1 MQAPDESVN
10 LSEEKTAVRI
20 VLRPYASALPLGCFA
35 FGIGNA
41 LLAAFVLHWIPASE
55 KDTLAAML
63 LGFVAPLEFVSCVMA
78 FLSRDTGAA
87 TAMGIFAS
95 AWIVMGIQLL
105 TSDPATPSR
114 AAALFLI
121 LLAICLVIL
130 TMVTFSG
137 KPLLGILLSTAV
149 FRSISAAIC
158 QFGIHGRMDVVNAI
172 LDAMVALLAFY
183 SGLAFLLEDIQQ
195 KPNRMTFRREAAKES
210 VEGTLLDQV
219 KHISNEA
226 GVRQQL

>member
-1 MQAPDESVN
+1 M
-10 LSEEKTAVRI
+10 TVRI

-41 LLAAFVLHWIPASE
+41 LLAAFVLHWIPAIE
-55 KDTLAAML
+55 KETLAIML
-63 LGFVAPLEFVSCVMA
+63 LGFVAPLEFVPCVMA

-95 AWIVMGIQLL
+95 AWIVMGVQLL
-105 TSDPATPSR
+105 TSDPARPSR

-130 TMVTFSG
+130 TVVTFSG
-137 KPLLGILLSTAV
+137 KPLLGVLLTTAIL
-149 FRSISAAIC
+149 RSVSAAIC
-158 QFGIHGRMDVVNAI
+158 QFGIHGSMDTLSAI
-172 LDAMVALLAFY
+172 LDALVALLAFY

-195 KPNRMTFRREAAKES
+195 KPSRMTFRRKAAKQAI
-210 VEGTLLDQV
+210 EGTLRDQV

>member
-1 MQAPDESVN
+1 MQAVDESAN
-10 LSEEKTAVRI
+10 LSEQQAAVRI

-41 LLAAFVLHWIPASE
+41 LLAALGLHWIPASE
-55 KDTLAAML
+55 KGTLAVML
-63 LGFVAPLEFVSCVMA
+63 LGFVGPLEFVPCVMA

-95 AWIVMGIQLL
+95 AWIVTGIQLL
-105 TSDPATPSR
+105 SSDPATPSR
-114 AAALFLI
+114 ATALFLI

-130 TMVTFSG
+130 TVVTFSG
-137 KPLLGILLSTAV
+137 KPLLGVLLSTAIL
-149 FRSISAAIC
+149 RSISAAIC
-158 QFGIHGRMDVVNAI
+158 QYGIHGGMDAVNAI

-195 KPNRMTFRREAAKES
+195 KPNRMTFRRKAAKEA
-210 VEGTLLDQV
+210 VQGTLLDQV

>member
-1 MQAPDESVN
+1 MQAADESVN
-10 LSEEKTAVRI
+10 LAEEQAAVRI

-55 KDTLAAML
+55 KDTLAIML
-63 LGFVAPLEFVSCVMA
+63 LGFVAPLEFVPCAMA

-95 AWIVMGIQLL
+95 AWTVMGIQLH
-105 TSDPATPSR
+105 TSDPASPSR

-121 LLAICLVIL
+121 LLAICLLIL

-137 KPLLGILLSTAV
+137 KPLLGVLLSTAIL
-149 FRSISAAIC
+149 RSISAAIC
-158 QFGIHGRMDVVNAI
+158 QLGIHGRMDAVNAI

-183 SGLAFLLEDIQQ
+183 SGLAFLMEDIQQ
-195 KPNRMTFRREAAKES
+195 KPNRMTFRRAAAKEA
-210 VEGTLLDQV
+210 VEGTLQEQV